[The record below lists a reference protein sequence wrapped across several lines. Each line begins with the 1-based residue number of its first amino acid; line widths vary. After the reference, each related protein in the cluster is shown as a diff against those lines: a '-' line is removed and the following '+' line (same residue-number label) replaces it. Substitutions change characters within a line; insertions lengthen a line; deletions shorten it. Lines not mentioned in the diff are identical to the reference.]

1 MSTCTCTCS
10 WLRVETAAA
19 VESIEIDLSR
29 TNAERADA
37 ISESLSTYKAE
48 NEGATI
54 VGVLCLAGGWAG
66 GSIDSESIFGS
77 MDRMWS
83 MNVQSAVLAS
93 HIAAKHLAP
102 SGALVLTGAQAG
114 MGPTPGMVAYGISK
128 AATIQLVSSLAADGS
143 GLPENTWVGCIM
155 PLTLDTPT
163 NRAAMPDADHSA
175 WTPLATVADLLVNW
189 VGGDDRPESGTLVNV

>member
-1 MSTCTCTCS
+1 M
-10 WLRVETAAA
+10 
-19 VESIEIDLSR
+19 ESIEIDLSR
-29 TNAERADA
+29 TNAERAEA
-37 ISESLSTYKAE
+37 ISGALTTYKE
-48 NEGATI
+48 EHEGASI

-66 GSIDSESIFGS
+66 GSIDSKELFVS

-93 HIAAKHLAP
+93 HIASKHLAP

-114 MGPTPGMVAYGISK
+114 TGPTPGMVAYGISK
-128 AATIQLVSSLAADGS
+128 AATIQLVSSLAAQGS

-163 NRAAMPDADHSA
+163 NRAAMPDADHSS

-189 VGGDDRPESGTLVNV
+189 VRGEDRPESGSLVNV